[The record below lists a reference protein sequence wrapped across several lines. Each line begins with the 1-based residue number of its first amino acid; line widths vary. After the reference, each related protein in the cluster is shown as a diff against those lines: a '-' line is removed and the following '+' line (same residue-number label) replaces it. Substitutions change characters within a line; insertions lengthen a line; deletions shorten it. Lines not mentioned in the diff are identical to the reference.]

1 MKVISSRESKHNGLH
16 RTFSVFFVL
25 LFNSFAVLLW
35 TAVSAMIPLVS
46 TDRAPRKSH
55 ESVETEVLDAR
66 SLPRLRFLSC
76 QLRLPVTILVSV
88 SRTLLHC
95 RQIYLRASS
104 FREIPRLS
112 LRGYIP
118 ISVKRKPQGG
128 RHGVSGWNV
137 FKGTRVFNYF

>member
-1 MKVISSRESKHNGLH
+1 MKVNIMDCIELSLSSSFFYSTVLPFFFGQPYH
-16 RTFSVFFVL
+16 R
-25 LFNSFAVLLW
+25 
-35 TAVSAMIPLVS
+35 AMIPLVS

-137 FKGTRVFNYF
+137 FKGPRVFNYF

>member
-1 MKVISSRESKHNGLH
+1 MDCIELSLSSSFFYSTVLPFFFGQPYH
-16 RTFSVFFVL
+16 R
-25 LFNSFAVLLW
+25 
-35 TAVSAMIPLVS
+35 AMILLVS

-55 ESVETEVLDAR
+55 ESVETEVLDAH

-88 SRTLLHC
+88 SRTLLLRDC

-118 ISVKRKPQGG
+118 ISVKRKPQG
-128 RHGVSGWNV
+128 RRC
-137 FKGTRVFNYF
+137 FRMIRF